1 MKKIIQIFVLLSVI
15 GTLMG
20 AGTGSYYKLPS
31 LEFDALEYGFPV
43 KHVQIGNVDLAYI
56 EQGQGPQTI
65 LLIHGLGSYARA
77 WTKNIEVLAKTHR
90 VIAVDL
96 PGYGHSSKAYY
107 EYSMSF
113 NADVLR
119 HLIQELGLGSVIVAG
134 HSMGGQIAMTMAL
147 ESPEMVAK
155 LILISPAGFER
166 FNEGESAWMKN
177 VMTLE
182 LVRDTPV
189 RAIAK
194 NVSINF
200 YEFPQDAAWMI
211 TDRIQLRG
219 ASDFEDYCYAV
230 SKNVEGML
238 RGIVWDKLDQIS
250 QPTLV
255 LFGANDALIPNR
267 FLHPGWTKDIAEIAE
282 QIPNST
288 VKVIPKCGHFVQLD
302 APETANQMILE
313 FIAGDR

>member
-1 MKKIIQIFVLLSVI
+1 MKKIIRILVFLSVI

-31 LEFDALEYGFPV
+31 IEFDELEYGFPV
-43 KHVQIGNVDLAYI
+43 KNIQLGNIDLAYI
-56 EQGQGPQTI
+56 EQGDDPQTI

-77 WTKNIEVLAKTHR
+77 WTKNIDVLAKTHR

-96 PGYGHSSKAYY
+96 PGYGHSSKGSY

-119 HLIQELGLGSVIVAG
+119 HFIKELGLGSVIVAG
-134 HSMGGQIAMTMAL
+134 HSMGGQIAMTLAL
-147 ESPEMVAK
+147 ESPDLVEK

-177 VMTLE
+177 IMTPE
-182 LVRDTPV
+182 LVKDTPV

-200 YEFPQDAAWMI
+200 YDFPKDAAWMI

-219 ASDFEDYCYAV
+219 ATDFYNYCYAV

-238 RGIVWDKLDQIS
+238 RGIVWDKLDQIE

-267 FLHPGWTKDIAEIAE
+267 FLHPGWTKDIAKIAKE
-282 QIPNST
+282 IPNST

-302 APETANQMILE
+302 APDAANQMIME
-313 FIAGDR
+313 FISGDH

>member
-1 MKKIIQIFVLLSVI
+1 MKKIIQIFVFISVI

-20 AGTGSYYKLPS
+20 AGTGSYYKLPN
-31 LEFDALEYGFPV
+31 LEFDELDYGFPV
-43 KHVQIGNVDLAYI
+43 KNIQIGNVDLAYV
-56 EQGQGPQTI
+56 EQGEGPQTI
-65 LLIHGLGSYARA
+65 MLIHGLGSYARA
-77 WTKNIEVLAKTHR
+77 WTKNIEVLAQTHR

-96 PGYGHSSKAYY
+96 PGYGHSSKGYY
-107 EYSMSF
+107 DYSMSF

-119 HLIQELGLGSVIVAG
+119 HFIQKLGLGTVIVGG
-134 HSMGGQIAMTMAL
+134 HSMGGQIAMTLAL
-147 ESPEMVAK
+147 ESPELVEK

-177 VMTLE
+177 VMTPE

-200 YEFPQDAAWMI
+200 YDFPEDAAWMI

-219 ASDFEDYCYAV
+219 AANFYDYCYAV

-238 RGIVWDKLDQIS
+238 RGVVWDKLDQIK

-267 FLHPGWTKDIAEIAE
+267 FLHPGWTKDIAEIANE
-282 QIPNST
+282 IPNST
-288 VKVIPKCGHFVQLD
+288 VTVIPRCGHFVQLD
-302 APETANQMILE
+302 APEATNKAILE
-313 FIAGDR
+313 FIK